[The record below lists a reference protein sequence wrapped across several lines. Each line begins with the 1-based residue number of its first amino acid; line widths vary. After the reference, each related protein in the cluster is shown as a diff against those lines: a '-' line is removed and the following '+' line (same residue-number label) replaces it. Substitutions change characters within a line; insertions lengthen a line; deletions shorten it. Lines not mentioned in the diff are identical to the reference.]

1 MIMIWLYLNNSNVL
15 KTHRKEGGKVNKAES
30 VDMQQ
35 VYYNSKGGDNDWK
48 EEITEKEK
56 LDLKGKQTNY
66 FHVHEK
72 ENYSR

>member
-1 MIMIWLYLNNSNVL
+1 MIMIWFYLNNSNVL
-15 KTHRKEGGKVNKAES
+15 KTHRKEGGKVNKTQS

-35 VYYNSKGGDNDWK
+35 MYYNKGGSNMEMTK
-48 EEITEKEK
+48 KEK

-66 FHVHEK
+66 FCVREK

>member
-1 MIMIWLYLNNSNVL
+1 MIWLYLNNSNVL
-15 KTHRKEGGKVNKAES
+15 KTHMKEGGKVYKAKS

-35 VYYNSKGGDNDWK
+35 MYYNNKGGGNM
-48 EEITEKEK
+48 EMTEEK

-66 FHVHEK
+66 FCVHGK

>member
-15 KTHRKEGGKVNKAES
+15 KTHRKEGEKVNKAES

-35 VYYNSKGGDNDWK
+35 MYYNKKGGNM
-48 EEITEKEK
+48 EMTEKEK

-66 FHVHEK
+66 FCVHEK